1 MQNKLILFFTFI
13 FLLGCSKDE
22 SVDLSNYTNIFKPK
36 DQILFVNKEDRE
48 NSKLD
53 NLSNLQEILNS
64 KSYNSTNSKI
74 NFPFKK
80 KWKIDTDQ
88 SIDDKNPYLPDPLYF
103 ASYIYLL
110 NTNGYLFKIDSSDG
124 KLVWK
129 KQIFNDLED
138 TIVGTPAIAGIKNKN
153 NTVTLYA
160 HNGSRELLAINGVDG
175 TVIWQK
181 KNELPFR
188 GGITSYK
195 NYLFISDFDGNFL
208 SINNRNGILL
218 WNVFLGSEYNSVY
231 TTARPLVVK
240 NKIIVPG
247 TGGTFFVIA
256 INTGEVLWSENISSN
271 KQLPILFHSG
281 DIVANPIY
289 YKGNLFLVSQSGF
302 TAAFNLKT
310 SKKIWD
316 IPIGGFETPTISGKT
331 IFIMGNLGL
340 LAAVDTDT
348 GKLRWQKQYPSYINE
363 KSFFSDKEISVYKG
377 PSLVDSKLL
386 ITNQKGTISIVNAN
400 NGSEIDTLNLD
411 ELSLSP
417 IPVDGNLLFLTAKGS
432 LLAYQ

>member
-1 MQNKLILFFTFI
+1 MQNKLILFLTFI

-22 SVDLSNYTNIFKPK
+22 SVDLSNYTNIFQPK
-36 DQILFVNKEDRE
+36 NQIMFVNKEDRE
-48 NSKLD
+48 NSKLE
-53 NLSNLQEILNS
+53 NSSNLQEILNS
-64 KSYNSTNSKI
+64 KSYNLTNSKI

-80 KWKIDTDQ
+80 KWKINTDQ
-88 SIDDKNPYLPDPLYF
+88 SIDDKNPYLPDPLYY
-103 ASYIYLL
+103 ASHIYLL
-110 NTNGYLFKIDSSDG
+110 NTNGYLFKVNSKNG

-138 TIVGTPAIAGIKNKN
+138 TIVGTPAIAGIKTKN

-160 HNGSRELLAINGVDG
+160 HNGSHELLAINGVNG
-175 TVIWQK
+175 SVIWQK

-195 NYLFISDFDGNFL
+195 NYLFVSDFDGNFL
-208 SINNRNGILL
+208 SINNRNGKLL

-240 NKIIVPG
+240 NKVIVPG

-256 INTGEVLWSENISSN
+256 INTGEVLWSENISLN
-271 KQLPILFHSG
+271 KQSPMLFHSG

-289 YKGNLFLVSQSGF
+289 YKGKLFLVSQSGF
-302 TAAFNLKT
+302 TAAFDFKT
-310 SKKIWD
+310 SKKLWD
-316 IPIGGFETPTISGKT
+316 IPIGGYETPTISGKT

-340 LAAVDTDT
+340 LAAVDIDN

-363 KSFFSDKEISVYKG
+363 KSFFSEKEISVYKG
-377 PSLVDSKLL
+377 PSLLDSKLL
-386 ITNQKGTISIVNAN
+386 ISNQKGIISIVDAN
-400 NGSEIDTLNLD
+400 NGSEIDTLNID
-411 ELSLSP
+411 ELSVSP

-432 LLAYQ
+432 LLAY